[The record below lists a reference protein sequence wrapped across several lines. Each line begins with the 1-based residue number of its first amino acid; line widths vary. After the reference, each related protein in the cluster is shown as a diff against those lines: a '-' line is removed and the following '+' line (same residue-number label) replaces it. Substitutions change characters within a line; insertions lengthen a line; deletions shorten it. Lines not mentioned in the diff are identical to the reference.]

1 MASSNLNI
9 WKNRR
14 SSKAIRQITTSR
26 QEGSM
31 RDEIYDLIYGSSR
44 EIAKGSRGVYRK
56 IRTTGSGN
64 TLAKVPCDCVKQGE
78 ADKTPPCPICNG
90 EKFLWD
96 EIWFDYYKTEVGID
110 AHLALKE
117 DFETPG
123 VIAVP
128 RVVFYTLYNLDPIII
143 NGMIDDKIVEVK
155 RDLEGKIVQ
164 PYERIRTYR
173 IGSAIDFRSDHGRLE
188 YWKIVSVSDDIP
200 GLGLA
205 SRV

>member
-1 MASSNLNI
+1 MASKNLNI
-9 WKNRR
+9 WARKT
-14 SSKAIRQITTSR
+14 STKTARQVRTART
-26 QEGSM
+26 EGSM
-31 RDEIYDLIYGSSR
+31 RDELHNLIYGTSR

-78 ADKTPPCPICNG
+78 ADKTPGCPICDG
-90 EKFLWD
+90 EKFLFD
-96 EIWFDYYKTEVGID
+96 EVWFDYYKTEIGID

-123 VIAVP
+123 IVAVP
-128 RVVFYTLYNLDPIII
+128 RMVFYTLYNLEPVII
-143 NGMIDDKIVEVK
+143 NGMINDKIIEVK
-155 RDLEGKIVQ
+155 RDLEGNVVK

-173 IGSAIDFRSDHGRLE
+173 IGSAIEYRSDNGRLE
-188 YWKIVSVSDDIP
+188 YWKLATISDDLQ
-200 GLGLA
+200 GRGLA